1 MTMTLS
7 VVRDRSAFMRHDI
20 RIGAHSVSTDLSVAE
35 GGEDLGVTPHD
46 LYDAALGACKAL
58 TMMVYAKR
66 KGIPLEDVRVNVTRD
81 ASEERAGIYRLQCEV
96 SVTGPLTEAHRA
108 ELLRVAQKCPIH
120 KLMAEATTE
129 VTTTMLAPG

>member
-1 MTMTLS
+1 MTLS
-7 VVRDRSAFMRHDI
+7 VIRDRTAIMRHDI
-20 RIGAHSVSTDLSVAE
+20 RIGAHSVSTDLSIAG

-66 KGIPLEDVRVNVTRD
+66 KAMPLEDVRVSVTRD
-81 ASEERAGIYRLQCEV
+81 ASEERASVYRLHCEISV
-96 SVTGPLTEAHRA
+96 SGPLTELQRA

-120 KLMAEATTE
+120 KLMTDATSE
-129 VTTTMLAPG
+129 VTTTILTPA

>member
-1 MTMTLS
+1 MTLAI
-7 VVRDRSAFMRHDI
+7 VRDRSAVMRHDI
-20 RIGAHSVSTDLSVAE
+20 QVGSHTISTDLSLAE

-66 KGIPLEDVRVNVTRD
+66 KAMPLEDVRVNVTRD
-81 ASEERAGIYRLQCEV
+81 AADERAGTYRLQCEV
-96 SVTGPLTEAHRA
+96 VVSGPLTEQQRA

-120 KLMAEATTE
+120 KLMTEATTE
-129 VTTTMLAPG
+129 VTTIMVAAT